1 MTEPASPDE
10 PVPAVS
16 PAPGTAASP
25 PRRPGVLAALN
36 ARGFRLLYLLDGAA
50 ILAVLWLATAVQW
63 WLRADFDPSGYLGR
77 YVWTFPLVVAVH
89 LAVFYFGGL
98 YDRTPRFLA
107 RPVATRL
114 VTSVWLA
121 ALLVGSAS
129 LLLGDFPVPRS
140 VLVAL
145 ALVGP
150 FVLAGNRWLVA
161 RLRRRREGPARA
173 LLVGDPETVSLALDH
188 LGQTSGEI
196 RVVGSTETADGI
208 AERVA
213 RDRVRLV
220 VLLDADALEPLYH
233 RSLDQL
239 ERAGVTTLQI
249 VRPQDSL
256 LGLTNVGELGGM
268 PFVALSTH
276 ALSPSQERL
285 KRWMDLAVL
294 LLSAPVTVPL
304 IALTAL
310 YVRIVAGRPVLF
322 VQDRIG
328 KDGRPFPMVKF
339 RSMVVD
345 AESGTGPVSATV
357 DDPRIVPGMGWIRAT
372 RLDELPQ
379 LANVLVGR
387 MTIVG
392 PRPVRPEEL
401 AAYERRFPGYHRRHQ
416 TPPGI
421 TGLAQVYG
429 RYHTHIAWKLGHDLH
444 YLANW
449 SPLLDLHIMLR
460 TAWVVVTR
468 RL

>member
-1 MTEPASPDE
+1 M
-10 PVPAVS
+10 V
-16 PAPGTAASP
+16 TAAD
-25 PRRPGVLAALN
+25 RRSAGLLAALN
-36 ARGFRLLYLLDGAA
+36 ARGFRLLYLLDAVT
-50 ILAVLWLATAVQW
+50 IYLVLWLATWIQP
-63 WLRADFDPSGYLGR
+63 WLRSDFNPSGFLER
-77 YVWTFPLVVAVH
+77 YAWTYAAIVLVH

-107 RPVATRL
+107 RPQGTRL

-121 ALLVGSAS
+121 ALLVGGVS

-140 VLVAL
+140 VLVVQ

-161 RLRRRREGPARA
+161 RLRRRREGPTRA
-173 LLVGDPETVSLALDH
+173 LLVGDADTVALATEH
-188 LGQTSGEI
+188 LRQAEEDLQ
-196 RVVGSTETADGI
+196 VVGSTREVTDI
-208 AERVA
+208 LRRVVAERA
-213 RDRVRLV
+213 RLV
-220 VLLDADALEPLYH
+220 ILLDGGALEPLYH
-233 RSLDQL
+233 ASLDQL
-239 ERAGVTTLQI
+239 ERAGVTTLQL

-256 LGLTNVGELGGM
+256 LGLANVGELGGM

-276 ALSPSQERL
+276 TLTRSQARL

-294 LLSAPVTVPL
+294 LLTAPVTVPL
-304 IALTAL
+304 TALTAL
-310 YVRIVAGRPVLF
+310 YVRIVAGRPILF

-345 AESGTGPVSATV
+345 AEAATGPVGATV
-357 DDPRIVPGMGWIRAT
+357 GDPRIVRGMGWIRAT

-379 LANVLVGR
+379 LVNVLLGQ

-392 PRPVRPEEL
+392 PRPVRAEEL
-401 AAYERRFPGYHRRHQ
+401 AAYDRRFPGYHRRHQ

-429 RYHTHIAWKLGHDLH
+429 RYHTHIAYKLGHDLH

-449 SPLLDLHIMLR
+449 SPLLDLQIMVR
-460 TAWVVVTR
+460 TAWVIVTR